1 MLYTGPRGNSTE
13 WQEYLA
19 ENSGIAEL
27 AVIWTFTGVAFI
39 FASARWYVRGWVKQK
54 LWSDDYLIAVS
65 IATGII
71 ACALTT
77 VSALKGIGRHV
88 EALSN
93 EQRISA
99 TLWVYA
105 AYCPSVLSFGMPK
118 LAVIALLARLLLP
131 SRLHLCMLWTMG
143 GLVQFALLGVVGL
156 LFGRCQP
163 FLSAVDQSI
172 PGHCLDTDIWVHY
185 CLFAA
190 SFSAFVDFYLDA
202 YPSLVLYKLQMA
214 RRKKIVL
221 SIALGLGAIL
231 ITFNSSGAV
240 AIYKT
245 IVLLALSDPDF
256 TFRASDATSRITI
269 WTLIEGNTI
278 VIASSIPVLQPLMN
292 MASDKSPARRQRT
305 TSRWKYYAALFSVKG
320 KLATAVQRR
329 IREHEELSDSSPR
342 ELDSV

>member
-221 SIALGLGAIL
+221 SIALGLGAI
-231 ITFNSSGAV
+231 
-240 AIYKT
+240 
-245 IVLLALSDPDF
+245 
-256 TFRASDATSRITI
+256 
-269 WTLIEGNTI
+269 IEGNTI